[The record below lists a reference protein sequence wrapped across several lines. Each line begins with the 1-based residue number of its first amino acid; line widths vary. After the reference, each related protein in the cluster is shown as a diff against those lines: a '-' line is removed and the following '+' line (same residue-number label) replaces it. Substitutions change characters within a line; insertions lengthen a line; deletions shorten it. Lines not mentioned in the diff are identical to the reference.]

1 MLKVCGTAV
10 LSAKGQAMME
20 YVIVAGMLVAAVA
33 ILAVFLYAFKAHG
46 GRVLELVASE
56 YP

>member
-1 MLKVCGTAV
+1 MTGRRA
-10 LSAKGQAMME
+10 GQVVIE

-33 ILAVFLYAFKAHG
+33 ILAVFLYTFREEA
-46 GRVLELVASE
+46 GRIFQLASSE